1 MTEISAST
9 VAALRSQTGAGMME
23 CKKALAE
30 AGGDTQKAADILR
43 KKGLQAADQRAGRM
57 TREGRVFSYIHHNQK
72 VGVLLELGTETDF
85 AARSDEVE
93 QLLKDLAM
101 HIAAASPT
109 PLAVDRDGV
118 PAEVLAREKAI
129 LLEQDDMKGKPEP
142 IREKIVAGRLEKFVT
157 ERVLLEQEYVK
168 DPEKKVR
175 DLVAAVVAKT
185 GENVRITRFAR
196 FEVGA

>member
-1 MTEISAST
+1 MTEISASA

-30 AGGDTQKAADILR
+30 AGGDAAKAAEILR
-43 KKGLQAADQRAGRM
+43 KKGLQAADKKAARL
-57 TREGRVFSYIHHNQK
+57 TKEGRVYSYIHHNQK

-85 AARSDEVE
+85 AARSQEVE
-93 QLLKDLAM
+93 NLLKDLAM
-101 HIAAASPT
+101 HIAAATPT
-109 PLAVDRDGV
+109 PLAVDKDGLPEDV
-118 PAEVLAREKAI
+118 VAREKAL
-129 LLEQDDMKGKPEP
+129 LLEQEDLKKKPEQ
-142 IREKIVAGRLEKFVT
+142 IRETIVAGRLDKFVN

-175 DLVAAVVAKT
+175 DLLAAVVAKT
-185 GENVRITRFAR
+185 GENVRVTRFAR